1 MNDQYLLRS
10 TSVAARKLGGEMM
23 VMSAIDSGLFSLNP
37 IATAIW
43 EAADGVTP
51 LREIVERKICP
62 EYDVEPA
69 IALAD
74 ARSLVD
80 ELAKRGILTVSDQ
93 PMAAGARA

>member
-10 TSVAARKLGGEMM
+10 TAVAARKLGGEMM
-23 VMSAIDSGLFSLNP
+23 VMSAIDAGLFSLNP

-62 EYDVEPA
+62 DYDVEPE

-80 ELAKRGILTVSDQ
+80 ELSKRGILVVSDQ
-93 PMAAGARA
+93 PMAARA